1 MSCKGKENMV
11 LNRRAPNRRA
21 ILALLAATARS
32 FTAPRT
38 RQPASVVRAA
48 DVAEGSDDSD
58 VQIRKAM
65 EAMTSFSNRYARAR
79 RETGRGEGRPGRLDA
94 FRPVARQNAR
104 RAQVKVSNTKYCK
117 EPSVPAVVIRGLAE
131 HKVTL
136 GAPLCPCRNYVDKA
150 AEAKAGAGP
159 RRQSK
164 GGVAAAS
171 RRRRG
176 STARPT
182 SRIVRVLAAR
192 YLAGG
197 RCRRRGRVAAP
208 PRGAT
213 WIFRGRVDG
222 GAARSLADGA
232 SAPRTIPLAPRGA
245 AATASDAGY
254 WNCPCVPMRERKECH
269 CMLFLTED
277 NGFAGDSTEMTMEEV
292 DKHT

>member
-1 MSCKGKENMV
+1 MV

-65 EAMTSFSNRYARAR
+65 EAMMSFSNRY
-79 RETGRGEGRPGRLDA
+79 
-94 FRPVARQNAR
+94 
-104 RAQVKVSNTKYCK
+104 VKVSNTKYCK

-150 AEAKAGAGP
+150 AEAKAG
-159 RRQSK
+159 
-164 GGVAAAS
+164 
-171 RRRRG
+171 
-176 STARPT
+176 
-182 SRIVRVLAAR
+182 
-192 YLAGG
+192 
-197 RCRRRGRVAAP
+197 
-208 PRGAT
+208 
-213 WIFRGRVDG
+213 
-222 GAARSLADGA
+222 
-232 SAPRTIPLAPRGA
+232 
-245 AATASDAGY
+245 Y